1 MQTLKYTLGIIGGL
15 ILVYLLVF
23 YSGKSAT
30 STTGSSGAIGLTG
43 AISSGGS
50 GLIKTL
56 QGR

>member
-1 MQTLKYTLGIIGGL
+1 MQTLKYAIALIGGL
-15 ILVYLLVF
+15 ILAYLLVF
-23 YSGKSAT
+23 YSGNSAT
-30 STTGSSGAIGLTG
+30 SSKGASGSIGLTG